1 MTDSATPNMQELYT
15 FLGELAQNN
24 NRVWF
29 AQNKERYDRL
39 RAWWIGQL
47 QILIDKMPL
56 NARSRDIISGKIFTV
71 RQESAAKFF
80 VFRMFLHPFPVQC
93 TLKADTIIHL
103 QQYRKHLSSA
113 EVIPKPE
120 ICLQGADDNV
130 ICLCLYPSVIHSKI
144 APWAQHGMI

>member
-47 QILIDKMPL
+47 QILIDKMALFDHSLAHVQAKDCLYRIYRDTRFSPDKTPYKHTSPHSYRQQAVTATGL
-56 NARSRDIISGKIFTV
+56 ATTSTREPRSRPYTAEYGVPSRRCCANSEKQSSTTSTSSG
-71 RQESAAKFF
+71 R
-80 VFRMFLHPFPVQC
+80 
-93 TLKADTIIHL
+93 
-103 QQYRKHLSSA
+103 
-113 EVIPKPE
+113 
-120 ICLQGADDNV
+120 
-130 ICLCLYPSVIHSKI
+130 
-144 APWAQHGMI
+144 